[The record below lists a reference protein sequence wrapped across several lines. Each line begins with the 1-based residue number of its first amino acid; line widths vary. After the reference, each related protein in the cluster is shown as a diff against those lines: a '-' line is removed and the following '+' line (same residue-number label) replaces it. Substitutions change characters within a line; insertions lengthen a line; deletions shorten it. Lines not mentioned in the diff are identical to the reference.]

1 MMIRVLKNFSGGGAT
16 LPDFLHVGV
25 RDVWPNAQ
33 HELRLGDN
41 LLRCFQNCCFSPYI
55 GDEFSPMATFPDL
68 SKPRRSS
75 SSEGSAE
82 RTGSEPNKVSCQRQ
96 Q

>member
-41 LLRCFQNCCFSPYI
+41 LLRCFQNCCFSPYKI
-55 GDEFSPMATFPDL
+55 CPNREDL
-68 SKPRRSS
+68 PLRKGAPKGPAVSQTRFLARG
-75 SSEGSAE
+75 SSEISL
-82 RTGSEPNKVSCQRQ
+82 NQ
-96 Q
+96 QQ

>member
-41 LLRCFQNCCFSPYI
+41 LLRCFQNCGHVSRSVQTAKIFLF
-55 GDEFSPMATFPDL
+55 GRE
-68 SKPRRSS
+68 RR
-75 SSEGSAE
+75 
-82 RTGSEPNKVSCQRQ
+82 KDRQ
-96 Q
+96 

>member
-41 LLRCFQNCCFSPYI
+41 LLRCFQNCCFS
-55 GDEFSPMATFPDL
+55 DL